1 VDGTQLRNARPL
13 LAASAR
19 WRAVALL
26 ASCAILVAVLGALF
40 AHQVMADW
48 LDRVVDSPI
57 VAWLDRRQ
65 GLAVWLAAPGSLIP
79 AGALAAAIIV
89 ACLLAGRLNGA
100 VLATAAIPAAVG
112 LNDGVLKPLVHRT
125 YLGALTY
132 PSGHTATIFALAA
145 TVGVL
150 LLYPPQPAS
159 APVLRALIPVAAC
172 VLGGMVAIGVIGLRF
187 HYFTDTVAGA
197 AVGIGTVCGLALL
210 LDLPAVSWPL
220 AQASRRLPSV
230 LERGSGQ
237 RDAEGDKVR
246 SAAPYARTK
255 PAGK

>member
-1 VDGTQLRNARPL
+1 
-13 LAASAR
+13 
-19 WRAVALL
+19 
-26 ASCAILVAVLGALF
+26 
-40 AHQVMADW
+40 
-48 LDRVVDSPI
+48 
-57 VAWLDRRQ
+57 
-65 GLAVWLAAPGSLIP
+65 
-79 AGALAAAIIV
+79 
-89 ACLLAGRLNGA
+89 
-100 VLATAAIPAAVG
+100 
-112 LNDGVLKPLVHRT
+112 
-125 YLGALTY
+125 
-132 PSGHTATIFALAA
+132 
-145 TVGVL
+145 
-150 LLYPPQPAS
+150 
-159 APVLRALIPVAAC
+159 
-172 VLGGMVAIGVIGLRF
+172 MVAIGVIGLRF